1 MPRVTV
7 VMPKVKKVQKFHGN
21 QDDKGYGVEEFID
34 EVCLAS
40 ADEGNPVQFVL
51 EHLEGTAKREVRTC
65 GLPVSSTKK
74 IFSIL
79 REAFGD
85 KRTLSEVTRSFMEQ
99 VQDPY
104 EGVREYASNIFDQFI
119 GLQKKQKDMCRI
131 VSTTE
136 VLCDQFVDG
145 LRDKGLVWELK
156 GQRRDEEV
164 SFSDLRRRAM
174 EWEQVQG
181 TRGYSR
187 RTPKAE
193 VKEVGLDRQEKAIQE
208 LRSQV
213 QALQDLMK
221 DVAGKWLSAEG
232 KGTQKVQALPS
243 NSLRNR
249 NVEWTED
256 GKPVCFFC
264 KEAGHMQRRCPK
276 RQTSQNRWNKKS
288 LNGNPSV

>member
-1 MPRVTV
+1 
-7 VMPKVKKVQKFHGN
+7 
-21 QDDKGYGVEEFID
+21 
-34 EVCLAS
+34 
-40 ADEGNPVQFVL
+40 
-51 EHLEGTAKREVRTC
+51 
-65 GLPVSSTKK
+65 
-74 IFSIL
+74 
-79 REAFGD
+79 
-85 KRTLSEVTRSFMEQ
+85 
-99 VQDPY
+99 
-104 EGVREYASNIFDQFI
+104 
-119 GLQKKQKDMCRI
+119 MCRI

-164 SFSDLRRRAM
+164 SFFDLRRRAI

-181 TRGYSR
+181 TRGSSR

-243 NSLRNR
+243 NSLHNR
-249 NVEWTED
+249 NVE
-256 GKPVCFFC
+256 
-264 KEAGHMQRRCPK
+264 
-276 RQTSQNRWNKKS
+276 
-288 LNGNPSV
+288 

>member
-7 VMPKVKKVQKFHGN
+7 VMPKVKKVRKIHGD

-40 ADEGNPVQFVL
+40 PDEGNLVQFVL
-51 EHLEGTAKREVRTC
+51 EHLEDV
-65 GLPVSSTKK
+65 V
-74 IFSIL
+74 
-79 REAFGD
+79 
-85 KRTLSEVTRSFMEQ
+85 
-99 VQDPY
+99 
-104 EGVREYASNIFDQFI
+104 
-119 GLQKKQKDMCRI
+119 
-131 VSTTE
+131 
-136 VLCDQFVDG
+136 
-145 LRDKGLVWELK
+145 
-156 GQRRDEEV
+156 
-164 SFSDLRRRAM
+164 

-181 TRGYSR
+181 TRNSSR

-193 VKEVGLDRQEKAIQE
+193 VKEVGLDRQEQAIQE

-232 KGTQKVQALPS
+232 KGTQKIQAPTS
-243 NSLRNR
+243 NSFHNR

-276 RQTSQNRWNKKS
+276 RQTPENHWNNKL